1 MNRFQEAESMA
12 TKKFQRS
19 VDDRRIAD
27 RHLKRKIGALLKLQ
41 GALRGNLSERLRV
54 CGKPECK
61 CSTGEKHPGLYLVQ
75 SREGKTRQIFVPAAW
90 AEDVKQWV
98 SNYQVMRQLLD
109 ELSDVWWENIESR
122 EL

>member
-1 MNRFQEAESMA
+1 MIGLQSPKLIVAKRFL
-12 TKKFQRS
+12 RS
-19 VDDRRIAD
+19 VNDRRVLDGRLKRRIAQ
-27 RHLKRKIGALLKLQ
+27 LLKLQ
-41 GALRGNLSERLRV
+41 GVLRGNLSERLRV
-54 CGKPECK
+54 CGKPGCK
-61 CSTGEKHPGLYLVQ
+61 CANGEKHPGLYLVQ